1 MCHPV
6 AKLQDSLGLQQDPN
20 DPMWPIVNGA
30 PAHLRK
36 NWQFWPC
43 RPCACSL
50 LHTGMRVVQLRHMC
64 ARHMRLSY

>member
-30 PAHLRK
+30 PAHVHSI
-36 NWQFWPC
+36 WPLQAM
-43 RPCACSL
+43 RMLSTVYPNACGTVAL
-50 LHTGMRVVQLRHMC
+50 FV
-64 ARHMRLSY
+64 

>member
-30 PAHLRK
+30 PAQLHEPAILALRAVRVLPVAY
-36 NWQFWPC
+36 QD
-43 RPCACSL
+43 ACGTVAL
-50 LHTGMRVVQLRHMC
+50 FV
-64 ARHMRLSY
+64 